1 MSTNEEQV
9 AGDTATSTASTISV
23 ASTAFDR
30 RMKLAFAHLF
40 VVFAMLSLWAA
51 ADASQAVTG
60 LALSKLLSVGMAIVA
75 AVVFSTAVHEW
86 CHFLGA
92 KFSGAAYTL
101 PTTLGLFV
109 FNFDFERNS
118 LAQFYTMSRAGQ
130 AGSWLAV
137 LLLYLAVPL
146 DTAGRV
152 MLVCAA
158 IGSAVFAGLIEWP
171 VLRRTR
177 LSGNPLLELARID
190 RAVLYRS
197 AAIATGL
204 TLLLWLLAC

>member
-1 MSTNEEQV
+1 MSINEEPA
-9 AGDTATSTASTISV
+9 AGDAATSTSSTISV
-23 ASTAFDR
+23 ASAAFDR

-40 VVFAMLSLWAA
+40 VVFAMLTLWAA

-60 LALSKLLSVGMAIVA
+60 LALSGLLSVGMAIVA
-75 AVVFSTAVHEW
+75 AVVFSTVVHEW

-92 KFSGAAYTL
+92 KFSGAAYTI

-109 FNFDFERNS
+109 FNFDFASNS

-190 RAVLYRS
+190 RALLYRS
-197 AAIATGL
+197 AAIASGL
-204 TLLLWLLAC
+204 TLLLWLLAR

>member
-1 MSTNEEQV
+1 MSTNEEQA
-9 AGDTATSTASTISV
+9 AGDAAASTSSTNSV
-23 ASTAFDR
+23 ASTEFDR
-30 RMKLAFAHLF
+30 RMKLVFVHLF
-40 VVFAMLSLWAA
+40 VVFTMLTLWAA

-60 LALSKLLSVGMAIVA
+60 LALSGLLSVGMAIVA
-75 AVVFSTAVHEW
+75 AVVFSTVVHEW

-146 DTAGRV
+146 DTVGRV

-190 RAVLYRS
+190 RTVLYRS

-204 TLLLWLLAC
+204 TLLLWLLAI

>member
-1 MSTNEEQV
+1 MSTNEEQA
-9 AGDTATSTASTISV
+9 AGDAAASTSSTNSV
-23 ASTAFDR
+23 ASTEFDR
-30 RMKLAFAHLF
+30 RMKLVFVHLF
-40 VVFAMLSLWAA
+40 VVFTMLTLWAA

-60 LALSKLLSVGMAIVA
+60 LALSGLLSVGMAIVA
-75 AVVFSTAVHEW
+75 AVVFSTVVHEW

-190 RAVLYRS
+190 RTVLYRS

-204 TLLLWLLAC
+204 TLLLWLLAI